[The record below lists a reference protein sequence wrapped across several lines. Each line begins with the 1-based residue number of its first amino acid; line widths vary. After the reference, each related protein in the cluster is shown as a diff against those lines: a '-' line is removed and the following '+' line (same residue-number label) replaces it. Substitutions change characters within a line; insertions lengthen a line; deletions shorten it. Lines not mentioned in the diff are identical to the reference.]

1 MKQIIPFRKD
11 VAFKTKVT
19 DITSISLEHTLNPME
34 DQNISGE
41 FLINGEYKMTDVS
54 FNNEPFDF
62 KIPFDIDL
70 DDRYDIRNASVDI
83 DDFYYEIINDEIL
96 RLSIDVCIDDIEE
109 QEIEEEPIE
118 IVEEV
123 LEDEIQVVEP
133 IEEIRE
139 EEADSVEVIEEI
151 NEEIEEQDE
160 DIPMTIEVENTSDS
174 DDIRNV
180 EIVQDTQEE
189 PRDTFDKEA
198 MVEAALAKQTTDQVE
213 LEIEKQ
219 IENTQ
224 QDTAKMVAKEVDD
237 VASTEQI
244 KSLFDSFDDS
254 SETFEP
260 YRVYIVREE
269 DTLES
274 IMAKYSIDLDS
285 LRNYNNCDEIKLGDK
300 LIIPSIRSNE

>member
-189 PRDTFDKEA
+189 PRDTFDKET